1 MLPVSDIAVETSDK
15 CRDGWLILHSGGGA
29 HGPMVAWVPDGNGR
43 GNHIMTKASRVIIV
57 GAGPTGLSAAILL
70 RQRGHDPVVLDRRPS
85 LKGYPAAH
93 VANTR
98 TMEIMAEMGVGERI
112 WNEGD
117 TTALSSRVVWVE
129 SMAGREYGVL
139 PIQGAAQDA
148 RGPLSRFR
156 SVNIAQTHMEQI
168 LHERLIELGGS
179 VRFGHR
185 VTDARDTA
193 TGAEVTVEEGGETQV
208 LDCDWLLGCDGAGST
223 VRRSV
228 GIEMDGPPSIARFM
242 TIYFHADIDRFREGR
257 RALLYWIGGA
267 EVRGVF
273 ISFDEAGRTWAMLVP
288 IGDAKIEDFTDKDA
302 TAIINKAIGTFDV
315 PVELDAV
322 SSWNMSAQVATRYRE
337 GHVLLAG
344 DACHRFPPTGGL
356 GMNTGIQDAHN
367 LVWKLDAVMAGRA
380 APSLL
385 DSYQQERRPIA
396 QRNTDQSVKNLMKM
410 AAIDEALGVP
420 TLAPIAP
427 DAGKGPIRIHDDAVL
442 GIDGDSAEAKAR
454 RAAVQAAV
462 DDQAE
467 HFAQGAGIDLG
478 FAYAEGVLVAD
489 GSAPPSSAPTEYR
502 PDAHPGARLPFS
514 SADGGFATSTLGH
527 VAPDAIT
534 LFAQGDQ
541 WQAVADE
548 AAQAGFPV
556 VLRRFGPGGLDLG
569 PRAGELLGIGPR
581 GAVAVRPDGHVLW
594 RDAEGRSPE
603 TLTDAVR
610 LCTGAA

>member
-1 MLPVSDIAVETSDK
+1 
-15 CRDGWLILHSGGGA
+15 
-29 HGPMVAWVPDGNGR
+29 
-43 GNHIMTKASRVIIV
+43 MTTTARIIIV
-57 GAGPTGLSAAILL
+57 GAGPTGLTAAILL
-70 RQRGHDPVVLDRRPS
+70 RQRGYNPIVLERRPS
-85 LKGYPAAH
+85 QTSYPAAH

-98 TMEIMAEMGVGERI
+98 TMEIMAEIGVGERI
-112 WNEGD
+112 WEEGD

-139 PIQGAAQDA
+139 PILGAAQDE

-156 SVNIAQTHMEQI
+156 SVNIAQTHMEKI
-168 LHERLIELGGS
+168 LHERLLELGGD

-185 VTDARDTA
+185 VTSVRDTDE
-193 TGAEVTVEEGGETQV
+193 GAEVVVETAGGGQEVMT
-208 LDCDWLLGCDGAGST
+208 CDWLLGCDGAGST

-228 GIEMDGPPSIARFM
+228 GIAMDGPPSIARFM
-242 TIYFHADIDRFREGR
+242 TIYFHADIDKYREGR

-273 ISFDEAGRTWAMLVP
+273 ISFDEVGRTWAMLVP
-288 IGDAKIEDFTDKDA
+288 IGDASLDDFTREDA
-302 TAIINKAIGTFDV
+302 TRIINKAVGDFDV
-315 PVELDAV
+315 EVQLDAL
-322 SSWNMSAQVATRYRE
+322 STWNMSAQVATAYRA

-367 LVWKLDAVMAGRA
+367 LVWKLDAVVKGRA
-380 APSLL
+380 QSALL
-385 DSYQQERRPIA
+385 DSYEIERRPIA

-420 TLAPIAP
+420 TLAPIST
-427 DAGKGPIRIHDDAVL
+427 DAAQGPIRIHDSAII
-442 GIDGDSAEAKAR
+442 GIDGDSEDARAR

-478 FAYAEGVLVAD
+478 FSYAQGVLIAD
-489 GSAPPSSAPTEYR
+489 GSAPPSSSSTEFR

-514 SADGGFATSTLGH
+514 SPDGSFSASTLAH
-527 VAPDAIT
+527 VASDGVT
-534 LFAQGDQ
+534 LFTRDKAWRQT
-541 WQAVADE
+541 AE
-548 AAQAGFPV
+548 NAASAT
-556 VLRRFGPGGLDLG
+556 GLPMTVRIIGSDNDFG
-569 PRAGELLGIGPR
+569 PRATELLGIGEK

-594 RDAEGRSPE
+594 RDASGNNPDG
-603 TLTDAVR
+603 LADALR
-610 LCTGAA
+610 LCTGAGL